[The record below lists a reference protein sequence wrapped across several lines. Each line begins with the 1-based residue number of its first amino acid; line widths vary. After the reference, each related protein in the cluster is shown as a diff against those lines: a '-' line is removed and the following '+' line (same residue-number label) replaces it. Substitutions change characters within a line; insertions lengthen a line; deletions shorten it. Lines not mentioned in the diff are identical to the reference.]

1 MTMNAELMAIV
12 DKIMTYH
19 DCRNAICDLLADN
32 KIDVETA
39 ELILK
44 TMREKVGD
52 PLSEK
57 FNKC

>member
-1 MTMNAELMAIV
+1 MNTEVMKIL
-12 DKIMTYH
+12 DKIMTYY
-19 DCRNAICDLLADN
+19 DCRRAICDLLADN
-32 KIDVETA
+32 QIDVKTA
-39 ELILK
+39 DLILK

>member
-1 MTMNAELMAIV
+1 MNTEVMKIL
-12 DKIMTYH
+12 DKIMTYY
-19 DCRNAICDLLADN
+19 DCRGAICDLLADN
-32 KIDVETA
+32 KIDVKTA

-57 FNKC
+57 FNRS